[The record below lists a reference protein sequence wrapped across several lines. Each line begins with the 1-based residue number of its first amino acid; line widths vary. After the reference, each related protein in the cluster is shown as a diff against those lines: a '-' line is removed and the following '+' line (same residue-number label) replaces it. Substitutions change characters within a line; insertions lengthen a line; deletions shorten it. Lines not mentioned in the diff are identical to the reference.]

1 MKLKM
6 CLLVGMLAGASA
18 FANVPQVLT
27 YNGVLARSGGFTKTE
42 TLTITF
48 TLYDV
53 DVTNA
58 MNAVA
63 VWARQ
68 LPVPVYTN
76 GYFSTEL
83 RDDIGSNPLSTN
95 VSLIDALSTIKG
107 AAEIGIRPP
116 DCPSDL
122 MPRQRLEWNVRAGR
136 AARAQAADIFEA
148 KNGVNFM
155 GGHARVDELFAKN
168 VTVSND
174 VIATRS
180 CTLLRRGART
190 IGGKNSA
197 IKIKGVAPEIDA
209 YTPKEY
215 VVGAFTTDRAPA
227 DMVVTYAGENGAF
240 TVIVPKG
247 GKIESTGRDQ
257 DMPQVVNATIF
268 GK

>member
-27 YNGVLARSGGFTKTE
+27 YNGVLSKSGGFQDTE

-83 RDDIGSNPLSTN
+83 RDDMGSNPLSTN
-95 VSLIDALSTIKG
+95 VSLIDALSAIKG

-136 AARAQAADIFEA
+136 AARAQAADLFEA

-155 GGHARVDELFAKN
+155 GGRARVDELVAKN
-168 VTVSND
+168 VTVTN
-174 VIATRS
+174 VNAIKS
-180 CTLLRRGART
+180 CTLLRQRART
-190 IGGKNSA
+190 IGGKEST
-197 IKIKGVAPEIDA
+197 IRIKGISLETDA

-215 VVGAFTTDRAPA
+215 VDGVFTTDRASA

-247 GKIESTGRDQ
+247 GKIEAGGISDAYL
-257 DMPQVVNATIF
+257 PKVKNATIF
-268 GK
+268 GY